1 MTPIFKDPDA
11 VLSYTIAW
19 PVTVLDGAAIASA
32 DWTVEPDEPGGIA
45 AAAPF
50 IDGGETGA
58 QFSGG
63 VPGQVYRA
71 RCQIALSDGRSDDG
85 SVVIRVEER

>member
-1 MTPIFKDPDA
+1 MTPIFKDPDGI
-11 VLSYTIAW
+11 LSYTIAW
-19 PVTVLDGAAIASA
+19 PASLLDGATIASA
-32 DWTVEPDEPGGIA
+32 DWAIEPDEPGGIA

-63 VPGQVYRA
+63 LPGQVYRA
-71 RCQIALSDGRSDDG
+71 RCHVDLSDGRSDDR
-85 SVVIRVEER
+85 SVVIRVEDR